1 MLCVCVHDLGVLGEI
16 FALGCFENLKKQ
28 VRYGYGLAGVKNNG
42 YFCGRTPKKKY
53 MMSVVTATLLIAIV
67 ATLLLVHYDGPAAE

>member
-1 MLCVCVHDLGVLGEI
+1 MVVGLRESKTMAN
-16 FALGCFENLKKQ
+16 FAVEHQ
-28 VRYGYGLAGVKNNG
+28 
-42 YFCGRTPKKKY
+42 KKY